1 MVSINQ
7 ELARQ
12 ITELAETALE
22 GLEHVQRQNME
33 GKFEQTM
40 PLFTDVIEAFTEIEK
55 ILALNGLLDN
65 PEDAL
70 ASSTQSLK
78 DGFDWMTKAY
88 EQRDNI
94 NPLDTMDLTLLPRY
108 KKWQEDLHECLRSYL
123 SS

>member
-1 MVSINQ
+1 
-7 ELARQ
+7 
-12 ITELAETALE
+12 
-22 GLEHVQRQNME
+22 
-33 GKFEQTM
+33 M